1 MTKAHRLATRKPK
14 LPVNTLPLNFL
25 LGCSQAS
32 LQNFELARLAE
43 IADLRCELTA
53 IVDRMVEQL
62 SQAALARWFKEQD
75 RQSLKHAID
84 NEESAEEW
92 AKRMIRDGQRNKE
105 ELVAGPMPSP
115 WIIRPS
121 LPPGVAHLAAAAR
134 YKERN
139 VAQGKCSLCP
149 KPLDSNSVR
158 YCAKHLAMQRERE
171 RQKRHKKGLR
181 SDPRLDPGT
190 REYLYGEGKVTES
203 THGRTP
209 GTLASLE
216 MNREKKT
223 RALLAELGIRP
234 ESAAVSLKAAMEALQ
249 KCMPRS
255 RADAL
260 TQAELFSKAGIVTK
274 TTGQKALAKLAG
286 QIQRKGKG
294 IRGNPFRYY
303 EKRAEQ

>member
-75 RQSLKHAID
+75 RQSLKHAIE
-84 NEESAEEW
+84 NVESPEEW
-92 AKRMIRDGQRNKE
+92 ARRMIRDGQRNKE
-105 ELVAGPMPSP
+105 ELAAGPMPSP

-139 VAQGKCSLCP
+139 VAQGKCSVCP
-149 KPLDSNSVR
+149 KPLDRNSVR

-171 RQKRHKKGLR
+171 RQKRHKKG
-181 SDPRLDPGT
+181 P
-190 REYLYGEGKVTES
+190 S
-203 THGRTP
+203 THGRQP
-209 GTLASLE
+209 GTLASLQ

-234 ESAAVSLKAAMEALQ
+234 ESAAVSLKAAVEALR

-255 RADAL
+255 RAGAL
-260 TQAELFSKAGIVTK
+260 TQAELFEKANIPTK
-274 TTGQKALAKLAG
+274 TTGQRALAKLAG
-286 QIQRKGKG
+286 QIQRIGKG
-294 IRGNPFRYY
+294 ISGNPYRYWA
-303 EKRAEQ
+303 EKDRGAS